1 MQEVQTALPV
11 GSVIRDRYVIES
23 VLGKGGFGVV
33 YRVSDLRVQGNH
45 YALKEV
51 IEPRRN
57 DRTVKE
63 KNRFIF
69 ESDVLKRLDH
79 RALPRVF
86 YVFED
91 SALDRAYML
100 MDFIDGP
107 NLEILRQQLPGK
119 RFTLSQVMTIMA
131 PIIDAINYLHS
142 QQPPIIHRDIKPANI
157 IVPTPHTAILVD
169 FDIAKEFNPDT
180 TTTAVRRCSPG
191 FGAPEQY
198 GQGTSTLTDIYGL
211 GATIYALLTG
221 VTPPDALHRMTQLN
235 AKGNDPLIPIDQL
248 VPNIPKNVVESVQRA
263 MALHSNDRFPSI
275 EHFWQTFDTY
285 ATANELPATFVAR
298 STWSKAFAVSHEI
311 SEITTAIR
319 TQKLSP
325 QLPSLS
331 SPTSS
336 PSSSPRLP
344 ITPPPTTQPPITP
357 PITQPRKRKR
367 FPIILALLLAL
378 FVALSSG
385 VGLWFLL
392 GRTQITLPITPTLGP
407 AFTPGLTTSTTTS
420 PIPNPTNIS
429 TPVVI
434 SGKVLPTHT
443 PTVPS
448 TSVSPT
454 SVPPTPVPTPR
465 PRPTPTPTPSPT
477 PNPYPRLAG
486 IYHGTIVDTTP
497 SPNITTGMSL
507 SSISQNN
514 GNFTGY
520 FTVNAPLIGSGPFT
534 GTIGSNKYIQFTVQ
548 SYHGNA
554 SLYFWGFVQQNSSL
568 QGQYCSLDQ
577 NGHCSAN
584 AGAGGYWN
592 VTPG

>member
-1 MQEVQTALPV
+1 MQEVQTTLPV

-23 VLGKGGFGVV
+23 VLGKGGFGVI

-86 YVFED
+86 HVFED
-91 SALDRAYML
+91 STLERAYML

-107 NLEILRQQLPGK
+107 NLDILRQQLPGK

-131 PIIDAINYLHS
+131 PIVDAINYLHG

-157 IVPTPHTAILVD
+157 IVPTPHTAMLVD
-169 FDIAKEFNPDT
+169 FDIAKEFDPDT

-191 FGAPEQY
+191 YGAPEQY

-211 GATIYALLTG
+211 GATIYTLLTG
-221 VTPPDALHRMTQLN
+221 VTPPDALQRMTLLN

-248 VPNIPKNVVESVQRA
+248 VPTIPKNVAESVQRA
-263 MALHSNDRFPSI
+263 MSLHSNDRFPSI

-285 ATANELPATFVAR
+285 ATANELPATFVTR
-298 STWSKAFAVSHEI
+298 STWSKAFAVSHDI

-319 TQKLSP
+319 AKKLSP
-325 QLPSLS
+325 LLPSLS
-331 SPTSS
+331 SP
-336 PSSSPRLP
+336 SSSPQIP
-344 ITPPPTTQPPITP
+344 ISPPPTTQPPITP
-357 PITQPRKRKR
+357 PPITIARKRKR

-385 VGLWFLL
+385 VGLWFLF
-392 GRTQITLPITPTLGP
+392 GHSQIPLPVTPTLGP
-407 AFTPGLTTSTTTS
+407 SFTPGLTTSTTTS
-420 PIPNPTNIS
+420 PIPDPTNIS
-429 TPVVI
+429 TSVVI
-434 SGKVLPTHT
+434 SGRVLPTHT
-443 PTVPS
+443 PTMPS
-448 TSVSPT
+448 TSISPT
-454 SVPPTPVPTPR
+454 PVPPTTIPTAVPTPR
-465 PRPTPTPTPSPT
+465 PRPTPTPT

-514 GNFTGY
+514 GNISGY
-520 FTVNAPLIGSGPFT
+520 FTVNAPLVGSGPFT
-534 GTIGSNKYIQFTVQ
+534 GTIDSNKYIQFTVQ

-554 SLYFWGFVQQNSSL
+554 PLYFWGFVQQNSSL

-577 NGHCSAN
+577 SGHCSAYV
-584 AGAGGYWN
+584 GAGGYWS